1 MKTIAVTCIW
11 VYDVINKITLQLNFS
26 LQVVA
31 SMDAHPSR
39 YSASVRVQK
48 NREEVI
54 VDMASMVRDLLLEF
68 YIATNYKPWKI
79 VVYRDGVHE
88 GQYNKV
94 C

>member
-1 MKTIAVTCIW
+1 
-11 VYDVINKITLQLNFS
+11 
-26 LQVVA
+26 
-31 SMDAHPSR
+31 MDAHPSR
-39 YSASVRVQK
+39 YGATVRVQK

-68 YIATNYKPWKI
+68 YKATNFKPRRI